1 MFRWIF
7 IVGFTV
13 GWAAPGGDMPLHMQT
28 EAPYVPFYDRNY
40 AWVDSLM
47 EQMTVEEKI
56 GQLFMAAAYSN
67 KDAAHEQAIS
77 KLIREQKIGGLI
89 FMQGGPVRQARL
101 TNNYQSIASV
111 PLLIAMDAEW
121 GPAMR
126 LDSVISFQRQLTWG
140 AVQNDSLIYQ
150 TGKAI
155 AEQLRRLGVQ
165 VNFAPVVDINNN
177 PKNPVIGDRSFGEDK
192 YNVTLKGLAYMNG
205 LQENGIIACAKHFPG
220 HGDTDADSHKTL
232 PVIAHNRNRLDT
244 LELFPFSVMMQQGLG
259 SVMLAHLFIP
269 SLDNTPGQASSMSPA
284 VGRTML
290 RDSLGFRG
298 LVFSDAL
305 NMKGVADH
313 YASGE
318 LEVQAFLAGND
329 VLLFSENIPKS
340 IAAMRQA
347 YADGRITEQRLDE
360 SVVRILK
367 AKAYTGL
374 QNAPKVKVQNIQFD
388 LNKTEYK
395 QLKRRITEQSI
406 TLVQATDSMI
416 PMATVGNKKIATLA
430 ISDGSSMPFQSAV
443 NNYTEAASFR
453 MNRNADAATVNKTVA
468 QLQEY
473 DLVIVGLE
481 GLKRSASS
489 NFGVTSAA
497 RNLVSSLSEKTKTAV
512 LVFGTPYAAGL
523 LSDATYLVVAY
534 DDDTY
539 TQQVAAEGL
548 FGGRPMNGKLPVG
561 SGKFPVNTG
570 LETADL
576 QKLHWGIP
584 EDVAMNP
591 ALLQR
596 IDSVAASCI
605 STRSAPGLT
614 VLVAR
619 KGTVVWDKTYGT
631 HKYDGK
637 TVVEPESIYDLASVT
652 KVAATTTALM
662 RLYDEGKFDPSKKV
676 QDYLPETK
684 GTVIGP
690 LVMQDV
696 LTHQSG
702 LTAWIP
708 FYKSTLLSD
717 GTRDP
722 RYYNQSRIPGFEIH
736 VADQVWLR
744 NDYPDSIW
752 ARIQQTPLKQSNKY
766 VYSDLGLYITRKV
779 VERLSG
785 TRLDSLVE
793 EEFYR
798 PLDMQHTCFNP
809 LEKFER
815 NKIIPTE
822 NDDYF
827 RYQTVQG
834 YVHDMGAAMMG
845 GIEGHAGLFSTSHD
859 LAALFQMYLNGGY
872 YAGQQLLDPG
882 TLALFT
888 KKQSNISRR
897 GLGWD
902 KPETHPDKSSPC
914 SSFASNL
921 TFGHQGFTGIC
932 VWADPEYDLLY
943 IFLSNRVQPSASP
956 NNLSKQEI
964 RTSIQ
969 DIIYASMGVEKT
981 IR

>member
-13 GWAAPGGDMPLHMQT
+13 GWAAPGGDMLLHSEP

-47 EQMTVEEKI
+47 EHMTVDEKI
-56 GQLFMAAAYSN
+56 GQLFMVAAYSN

-101 TNNYQSIASV
+101 TNNYQSIADV

-140 AVQNDSLIYQ
+140 AVQDDSLIYQ

-155 AEQLRRLGVQ
+155 AEQLKRLGVQ

-205 LQENGIIACAKHFPG
+205 LQENGVIACAKHFPG

-232 PVIAHNRNRLDT
+232 PVISHSRNRLDT

-259 SVMLAHLFIP
+259 SIMLAHLFIP
-269 SLDNTPGQASSMSPA
+269 SLDATPGRASSMSPA
-284 VGRTML
+284 VGRTLL

-329 VLLFSENIPKS
+329 ILLFSENIPKA
-340 IAAMRQA
+340 IAAMKQA

-374 QNAPKVKVQNIQFD
+374 TVTPRVKVQNIQFD
-388 LNKTEYK
+388 LNQTAYQ

-406 TLVQATDSMI
+406 TLVKAVDSLV
-416 PMATVGNKKIATLA
+416 PVATVGSKKMATLA
-430 ISDGSSMPFQSAV
+430 ISDGSSMPFQAAV
-443 NNYTEAASFR
+443 NNYTDAADFR
-453 MNRNADAATVNKTVA
+453 ISRNADATAVNNMVT

-489 NFGVTSAA
+489 NFGVTASAIKLI
-497 RNLVSSLSEKTKTAV
+497 NSLSNSTKCAL

-523 LSDATYLVVAY
+523 VAGADYVVVAY
-534 DDDTY
+534 DDAAY
-539 TQQVAAEGL
+539 TQQVTAEAVM
-548 FGGRPMNGKLPVG
+548 GGRPMRGKLPVG
-561 SGKFPVNTG
+561 SGEFPVNTG

-584 EDVAMNP
+584 EDVAMQP
-591 ALLQR
+591 DILQR

-605 STRSAPGLT
+605 GTRSAPGLT

-619 KGTVVWDKTYGT
+619 QGTVVWDKTYGT

-637 TVVEPESIYDLASVT
+637 TPVEPHSIYDLASVT

-662 RLYDEGKFDPSKKV
+662 RLYDEGRFDPTKKV

-702 LTAWIP
+702 LTSWIP
-708 FYKSTLLSD
+708 FYKSTLNSD
-717 GTRDP
+717 GTRNP
-722 RYYNQSRIPGFEIH
+722 QYYNQSRIPGFDIH
-736 VADQVWLR
+736 VADEVWLR

-752 ARIQQTPLKQSNKY
+752 ARIQQTPLKQTNKY
-766 VYSDLGLYITRKV
+766 VYSDLGLFITRKV
-779 VERLSG
+779 VERISG

-793 EEFYR
+793 REFYQ

-809 LEKFER
+809 LDKFER
-815 NKIIPTE
+815 NRIIPTE
-822 NDDYF
+822 NDYYF
-827 RYQTVQG
+827 RYQTVHG

-845 GIEGHAGLFSTSHD
+845 GVEGHAGLFSTSHD
-859 LAALFQMYLNGGY
+859 LAALFQMYLNDGY
-872 YAGQQLLDPG
+872 YAGQQFLTPA

-902 KPETHPDKSSPC
+902 KPETNPDKSSPC
-914 SSFASNL
+914 SPLVSPL

-956 NNLSKQEI
+956 NNLSKQDI
-964 RTSIQ
+964 RNSIQ
-969 DIIYASMGVEKT
+969 DIIYASMGAEKV